1 MACVRQAQL
10 VITNDS
16 SVMHLSG
23 TTDTEILVLGSSQRP
38 EIRFPYRNGSQEY
51 KIRMVLGTCDL
62 FCASDLKY
70 NVREHGT
77 LNIVRQ

>member
-1 MACVRQAQL
+1 
-10 VITNDS
+10 
-16 SVMHLSG
+16 MHLSG

-70 NVREHGT
+70 NVREFTNETHIFEDENYYKY
-77 LNIVRQ
+77 LKLLLIYY